1 MEFFKEIESP
11 GLAIE
16 ALQALLTISN
26 LPDLC
31 DSIDTVLTEKGN
43 EGEIYSIWGQFN
55 IRREEIRCG
64 IRFTL
69 SNCPHAL
76 AWTITYHEADHRIV
90 IHCTIDKRK
99 QDEDFV
105 ESIEQFVTDW
115 QRGLSMALSMPEKA
129 VCSSA
134 P

>member
-1 MEFFKEIESP
+1 MEFFEEIESP
-11 GLAIE
+11 GLDIE

-31 DSIDTVLTEKGN
+31 DAIDTVFTEQGN
-43 EGEIYSIWGQFN
+43 EGEIYSIWGRFH

-64 IRFTL
+64 IRFSL

-76 AWTITYHEADHRIV
+76 AWTITYHEADNRIV
-90 IHCTIDKRK
+90 IHCTIDKRE

-105 ESIEQFVTDW
+105 ESIEVFVADW
-115 QRGLSMALSMPEKA
+115 RQGLSIALSPPEEA
-129 VCSSA
+129 ACSTAS
-134 P
+134 